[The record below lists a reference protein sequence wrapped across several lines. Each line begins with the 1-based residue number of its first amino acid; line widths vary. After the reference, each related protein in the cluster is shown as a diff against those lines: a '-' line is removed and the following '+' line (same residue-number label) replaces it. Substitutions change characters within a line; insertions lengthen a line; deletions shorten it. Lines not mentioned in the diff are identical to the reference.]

1 MSTRST
7 VSVICALLT
16 VAYCASRNPHPAAT
30 IADRPALI
38 QPAEDTQ
45 SPPEVQPE
53 QIRGGETYEQ
63 FDARRD
69 ALATGRY
76 SGGDECTENCEG
88 HDAGREWAEAHSITD
103 PDECGGNSWSF
114 EEGCRSYA
122 EEQQDDG
129 RRRSPDEASE
139 GDGAEGE

>member
-1 MSTRST
+1 MGARS
-7 VSVICALLT
+7 VGVVVVALGALW
-16 VAYCASRNPHPAAT
+16 YFASHEAQPAAPLV
-30 IADRPALI
+30 DRPEVVEQADGSTSLK
-38 QPAEDTQ
+38 ED
-45 SPPEVQPE
+45 QPE

-63 FDARRD
+63 YDARRD

-103 PDECGGNSWSF
+103 PDECGGKSWSF

-122 EEQQDDG
+122 EEQQDEA
-129 RRRSPDEASE
+129 RRRSSDEASE
-139 GDGAEGE
+139 GDGADDE